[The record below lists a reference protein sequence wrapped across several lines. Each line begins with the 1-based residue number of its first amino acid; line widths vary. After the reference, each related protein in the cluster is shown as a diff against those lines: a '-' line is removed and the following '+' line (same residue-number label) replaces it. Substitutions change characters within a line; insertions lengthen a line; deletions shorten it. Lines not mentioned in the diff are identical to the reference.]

1 MSFCAF
7 GMLLEKINVF
17 LSLELTGIFC
27 LETFKSDT
35 PRFVYNEILPSSQL
49 FGVFMVSPFFFL
61 SCLLPFCY
69 SQHLAVAVVFSRN
82 FARHDLAVLDYLS
95 DFICCLSFSACPLKC
110 LELTREMDPMDL
122 SGKLR
127 NCIPLETNMSAW
139 KIPMFNRKH
148 ILKGWISHCHVSF
161 RELYHELLIDI
172 AWCIKGTKWCI
183 GRSTTFQH
191 PQLIPTLRLSPLR
204 QNGML
209 LVFFGG
215 SPRGSSKLV

>member
-17 LSLELTGIFC
+17 LCLELTGIFC

-82 FARHDLAVLDYLS
+82 FAGTTWRYWTTSQTSFAVCPFRHVL
-95 DFICCLSFSACPLKC
+95 
-110 LELTREMDPMDL
+110 
-122 SGKLR
+122 
-127 NCIPLETNMSAW
+127 
-139 KIPMFNRKH
+139 
-148 ILKGWISHCHVSF
+148 
-161 RELYHELLIDI
+161 
-172 AWCIKGTKWCI
+172 
-183 GRSTTFQH
+183 
-191 PQLIPTLRLSPLR
+191 
-204 QNGML
+204 
-209 LVFFGG
+209 
-215 SPRGSSKLV
+215 